1 MRVIFA
7 GTPEFSVPALEALI
21 DAGHDVVAVYTQPDR
36 QSGRGRKKRPSPVKL
51 YAQNHGL
58 VVEQPTT
65 RKGAAERMK
74 EFSADVMVVVAY
86 GVILPA
92 DILQIPRYGCLN
104 IHASLLPRWRG
115 AAPIQRAIEAGDT
128 ESGITIMQMD
138 AGLDTGEI
146 LASYPVNIKPSDT
159 AESLHDRL
167 ALTGAFAI
175 TDVLANLSQY
185 QENSTPQ
192 QTELATYAK
201 KVCRDEANID
211 WTESCE
217 VLERRIRAFN
227 QWPGTL
233 TWYKGIKLR
242 IWHAICDG
250 LSHQPEPGVIL
261 SADKSGIRVA
271 CGKGILK
278 ILTLQRPGGKA
289 LGYKDF
295 LNGMPLDID
304 SRLGPAD
311 GSTER

>member
-65 RKGAAERMK
+65 MKGGAERMK

-201 KVCRDEANID
+201 KICRDEANID
-211 WTESCE
+211 WTENCD
-217 VLERRIRAFN
+217 LLARRIRAFN
-227 QWPGTL
+227 PWPGSQ
-233 TWYKGIKLR
+233 TWYKGIKLQ
-242 IWHAICDG
+242 IWQAECCNEG
-250 LSHQPEPGVIL
+250 HQSEPGVIL
-261 SADKSGIRVA
+261 SADRSGIKVA
-271 CGKGILK
+271 CGCGVLQIQQ
-278 ILTLQRPGGKA
+278 LQRPGGKPLRA
-289 LGYKDF
+289 ADF
-295 LNGMPLDID
+295 LNGMPLDTGTTLK
-304 SRLGPAD
+304 STAD
-311 GSTER
+311 D